1 MNQTLLNA
9 HTCLDSQEYCDGAE
23 APSNT
28 GQTGLYSTQFYTQ
41 GHARQRL
48 LITS

>member
-1 MNQTLLNA
+1 MIQTLLNA
-9 HTCLDSQEYCDGAE
+9 QTCLGSQKYYDAAS
-23 APSNT
+23 APFNT

-48 LITS
+48 LITF